1 MASYLRGLAFV
12 LLAVGV
18 ALCVVCGFWAYADAD
33 YFKAAELYSR
43 HQDSLPFVVEYYA
56 AMARHLSYIVTGLLA
71 GIFGVVSSAILF
83 ALSIV
88 LKRVEHLERSPY
100 AR

>member
-1 MASYLRGLAFV
+1 MASYLRGLAYF
-12 LLAVGV
+12 LLIVGV
-18 ALCVVCGFWAYADAD
+18 ILCVVCGYWAYGDEA

-56 AMARHLSYIVTGLLA
+56 TMSRHLSFIVTGLLA